1 MPRRRDRLGHEVARP
16 RDGAAGPFFV
26 DRGRGRAHA
35 GRGRGG
41 RRWCGG
47 GEFLHSFRRGKWPS
61 IRAWHSPITRFDN
74 AERSNPMNEEAVRQ
88 ALQGAPGSELARRRE
103 LLDAIL
109 AAFRTGGPEAATTLL
124 KQSMSGLKT
133 ELDGRIEA
141 LKKKL

>member
-1 MPRRRDRLGHEVARP
+1 
-16 RDGAAGPFFV
+16 
-26 DRGRGRAHA
+26 
-35 GRGRGG
+35 
-41 RRWCGG
+41 
-47 GEFLHSFRRGKWPS
+47 
-61 IRAWHSPITRFDN
+61 
-74 AERSNPMNEEAVRQ
+74 MNEEAVRQ